1 MYMNGKSKPAW
12 KFVVGI
18 DLFLVFST
26 FLLIHV
32 YDKPHLWRYLW
43 RFLAPLNLGGEMNI
57 SVWWSGITLAL
68 AGFIAYEIFCDDAAR
83 SRSAWLALSVI
94 LLGLSIDEICSI
106 HERVDNQTLSLM
118 FKSIIIFLSAYS
130 FFKLLKDVGTR
141 GSAKLI
147 IAGFLCYG
155 LVVGQEHIEH
165 AITWPHWLLGVRLAL
180 EEGTE
185 LLGTL
190 LILLGVVPNRKTDL
204 PTSSL
209 FSVVP
214 LVPNPSNF
222 KGLRAFLFI
231 GTGLGAA
238 VSLLV
243 FPLLSDV
250 GKRGNPS
257 VWYPSILYL
266 LVSCALFWEAQKT
279 ISSPTAMPYSL
290 SILFLLSSIY
300 CVYPLYKL
308 FPEIEWIVPY
318 RVLQYSGIYFIQ
330 LAGTWV
336 FHKKHKQLSAGQRN
350 VFMAFAALAI
360 LSLFF
365 RDASIKLLILSLAS
379 FCTASIFLKGE
390 EEAKSPIRVA
400 M

>member
-1 MYMNGKSKPAW
+1 MYMNGKSKLAW

-18 DLFLVFST
+18 DLFLVFSS

-43 RFLAPLNLGGEMNI
+43 RFLVPFNLGGEMNI

-68 AGFIAYEIFCDDAAR
+68 AGFIAYEIFCDDASR
-83 SRSAWLALSVI
+83 SRSAWLVLSVI

-106 HERVDNQTLSLM
+106 HERIDKTTL
-118 FKSIIIFLSAYS
+118 FGSILLLLFAYS
-130 FFKLLKDVGTR
+130 FVKLLMDGGTR

-147 IAGFLCYG
+147 FTGFLCYG
-155 LVVGQEHIEH
+155 LTVGQEHLEH
-165 AITWPHWLLGVRLAL
+165 AITWPHWLLGIRVAL

-209 FSVVP
+209 PSVAP

-243 FPLLSDV
+243 FPLLADV
-250 GKRGNPS
+250 GKQGNPS

-279 ISSPTAMPYSL
+279 TSSQNAMPYSL

-308 FPEIEWIVPY
+308 FPEIEGIVPT
-318 RVLQYSGIYFIQ
+318 RVLLYSGIYFIQ
-330 LAGTWV
+330 LAGIWV

-350 VFMAFAALAI
+350 IFTAFAALAI

-365 RDASIKLLILSLAS
+365 RDTSIKLLMLSLAS

-390 EEAKSPIRVA
+390 EEAKSRIRVA